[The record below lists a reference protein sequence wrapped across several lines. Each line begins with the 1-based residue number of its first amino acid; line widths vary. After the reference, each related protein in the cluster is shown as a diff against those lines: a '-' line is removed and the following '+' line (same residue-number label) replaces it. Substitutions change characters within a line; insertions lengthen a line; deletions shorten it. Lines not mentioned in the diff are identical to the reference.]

1 MMVSPDQCR
10 AARALLGWSVA
21 ELAAASSLG
30 TATIKRFEA
39 GQVVNAA
46 SVTAVERAIAGA
58 GLILLDAGEPGPV
71 GGEGVRRA

>member
-1 MMVSPDQCR
+1 MVSPDQCR

-21 ELAAASSLG
+21 ELAAQSALG

-39 GQVVNAA
+39 GQVVNIL
-46 SVTAVERAIAGA
+46 SVTAIERAIADA
-58 GLILLDAGEPGPV
+58 GLILLDAGEPAPA